1 MSRVTLHVW
10 EPDPGEGEI
19 CDKPGMKTMRR
30 TMEHILLYTQ
40 KKTSLDMESLL
51 HNNKTIY
58 RLAIVIILVFI
69 ETLYL
74 QKI

>member
-40 KKTSLDMESLL
+40 KKTASSDAVYFRM
-51 HNNKTIY
+51 
-58 RLAIVIILVFI
+58 A
-69 ETLYL
+69 ETVGFEPTSPRGAT
-74 QKI
+74 